1 MTKNLLL
8 RLCFFLTAFLCMENV
23 WAQSF
28 TVSGS
33 VTDKASGEAIIGATI
48 ILKGTTTGTVT
59 NLEGKFS
66 LSLEQPGTLIIS
78 FAGYKSSEVEVDA
91 QNTTV
96 QVTLEE
102 DVLNLEEVVV
112 TGLASSVKRSNL
124 ANSVGTVSAE
134 ELVGTTAQ
142 STLDG
147 ALYGKLTGVNITQ
160 ASGAPGGGIAMR
172 LRGISSITGN
182 NQPLFIVDGVY
193 ISNASIPSGSRFAS
207 GANAANEENAANRIA
222 DLDPND
228 IESIEVLKGASAA
241 AIYGTRAN
249 AGVVIITTKR
259 GKAGK
264 TQVSFSQDVGV
275 NTILRKVG
283 RRSYT
288 EDQVRD
294 AFGEAEAERYRETI
308 RENGGLYDYEDII
321 YGEEGLI
328 VESRLN
334 IKGGNDRTRFYV
346 GGSIRDED
354 GIIKNTGFT
363 RRSLRLNVDHK
374 ISDRIQIRTS
384 SNYVNSDAARSFT
397 GNENEGG
404 LSYGYNLAFTR
415 DWVNLFPDEFGNYPD
430 NPNASGNPLL
440 VRDLAR
446 NDETN
451 NRFIQGF
458 GADFTLLTNEKTML
472 QLRFNGGLDYLMNET
487 YVYVPEFHQ
496 AQRGGQNGFISLGK
510 NEVFNLNYQA
520 FAVWDNYLN
529 DGAITLSTQAGISYL
544 NFKRDFVQTRT
555 TQLIPGQTNATQGGA
570 QQIVQTEG
578 FEEEFGIIV
587 QQEFNYEDKIIAT
600 AGLRMDKSSLNG
612 DPNKYF
618 AFPKAS
624 IAANIANFD
633 FWNVSAINQFKLRAA
648 YGETGSSAQF
658 GSLFTTLNVVGINGN
673 SGTVINNALGNA
685 DLEPETS
692 REIEVGADL
701 SFFDS
706 RLGLELTY
714 YNRKVSDLL
723 FERATPTSSGFTS
736 QFSNEA
742 DLVNQGI
749 EIALNARPVE
759 TENFVW
765 SSTTN
770 FWFNRNEVT
779 RLGVPAFAAPGTAF
793 GLSLGTYF
801 IEEGEPITQLKG
813 AGADGPVTI
822 GDAQPDFQVSFF
834 NQINFMKDFDFS
846 FLLHWKQ
853 GGDNIN
859 LSRLLTDIGGTTPR
873 DIEPLA
879 DPAYF
884 VEDASYVRLREV
896 ALYYRLP
903 QPEFLKITNW
913 KVGVSAR
920 NLFTITDYTS
930 YDPETSTKGTQGLST
945 AVEVTPFPSAKQF
958 YFHFK
963 VDF

>member
-1 MTKNLLL
+1 MKKNYVFRLWLFALLL
-8 RLCFFLTAFLCMENV
+8 FGAGELS
-23 WAQSF
+23 AQSF
-28 TVSGS
+28 TISGS
-33 VTDKASGEAIIGATI
+33 VMDKASNEPIIGASLV
-48 ILKGTTTGTVT
+48 LKGTTKGTVT
-59 NLEGKFS
+59 DMEGKF
-66 LSLEQPGTLIIS
+66 TLQLDQAGILVVS
-78 FAGYKSSEVEVDA
+78 FAGYKGKEISVDA
-91 QNTTV
+91 NSGLLSI
-96 QVTLEE
+96 TLNE
-102 DVLNLEEVVV
+102 DVLNLDEVVV

-124 ANSVGTVSAE
+124 ANSVATVSAQ
-134 ELVGTTAQ
+134 ELVGTTTQ

-147 ALYGKLTGVNITQ
+147 ALYGKLTGVDITQ

-207 GANAANEENAANRIA
+207 GANAANEENSSNRIA

-259 GKAGK
+259 GKAGGTK
-264 TQVSFSQDVGV
+264 ISFSQDLGF
-275 NTILRKVG
+275 NTIIRKVG

-294 AFGEAEAERYRETI
+294 AFGDAEAEKFRQAVATGRLF
-308 RENGGLYDYEDII
+308 NYEDEL
-321 YGEEGLI
+321 YGEQGFI
-328 VESRLN
+328 TESRLSVT
-334 IKGGNDRTRFYV
+334 GGNDKTRFYI
-346 GGSIRDED
+346 GGSLRDED

-363 RRSLRLNVDHK
+363 RRSLRTNIDHK
-374 ISDRIQIRTS
+374 VSDRLTIRSS

-397 GNENEGG
+397 GNENDGG

-415 DWVNLFPDEFGNYPD
+415 DWVDLFPDAFGNYPD
-430 NPNASGNPLL
+430 NPNAAGNMLL
-440 VRDLAR
+440 VRDIAR

-458 GADFTLLTNEKTML
+458 GADFVLLSNEKTML
-472 QLRFNGGLDYLMNET
+472 QLRFNGGLDYLLSET
-487 YVYVPEFHQ
+487 NVYVPEFHQ
-496 AQRGGQNGFISLGK
+496 AQRGGQNGFIALGK
-510 NEVFNLNYQA
+510 NEVFNLNYQS
-520 FAVWDNYLN
+520 FAVWDNYIN
-529 DGAITLSTQAGISYL
+529 DGQILLSTQAGVSYL

-570 QQIVQTEG
+570 QQVVQTTG
-578 FEEEFGIIV
+578 SEEEFGIIF
-587 QQEFNYEDKIIAT
+587 QQEFNYDDKIIAT
-600 AGLRMDKSSLNG
+600 AGLRLDKSSLNG

-624 IAANIANFD
+624 LAANIANFD
-633 FWNVSAINQFKLRAA
+633 FWSIPAINQFKLRAA

-658 GSLFTTLNVVGINGN
+658 GSLFTTLNVTGIDGN
-673 SGTVINNALGNA
+673 SGTVINNAQGNA
-685 DLEPETS
+685 RLEPETS
-692 REIEVGADL
+692 RELEIGTDVSFLDGKFGVEL
-701 SFFDS
+701 S
-706 RLGLELTY
+706 Y
-714 YNRKVSDLL
+714 YNRKVLNLL
-723 FERATPTSSGFTS
+723 FERATPTSSGFSS
-736 QFSNEA
+736 QFSNDA
-742 DLVNQGI
+742 DLVNRGI
-749 EIALNARPVE
+749 EVALRGRFIESP
-759 TENFVW
+759 NFVW
-765 SSTTN
+765 TSTTN
-770 FWFNRNEVT
+770 FWFNRNEVS
-779 RLGVPAFAAPGTAF
+779 RLGVPPFAAPGTAF

-801 IEEGEPITQLKG
+801 IEEGQPITQFKG
-813 AGADGPVTI
+813 VGEEGPVTV
-822 GDAQPDFQVSFF
+822 GDAQADFQVSFF
-834 NQINFMKDFDFS
+834 NQINFLKNFDFS

-853 GGDNIN
+853 GGDNLN
-859 LSRLLTDIGGTTPR
+859 LTRLLTDIGGTTPR

-879 DPAYF
+879 NPQYF
-884 VEDASYVRLREV
+884 IEDASYVRLREI
-896 ALYYRLP
+896 ALYYNLP
-903 QPEFLKITNW
+903 KPDFMRITGW